1 MLEFT
6 DTYSIQALHT
16 PGHTMESV
24 VWMVIDK
31 SEGNKPLHVSS
42 CIDTVSVVHIHCC
55 TYMYRHLPET
65 LCSLVLV
72 EDLT

>member
-1 MLEFT
+1 MLLPLCLDCTCLQLNLQLLDFT

-31 SEGNKPLHVSS
+31 SEGNRPLHVSS
-42 CIDTVSVVHIHCC
+42 AHTHVIVYGVYI
-55 TYMYRHLPET
+55 
-65 LCSLVLV
+65 
-72 EDLT
+72 